1 MLYWWGEGMEEMEKI
16 ITCKDTRAQTTHR
29 VMNADLNEHAT
40 MFGGRLLAIVD
51 AEASLPA
58 VRLARSI
65 VVTAS
70 MDHVQFLTPFKM
82 GTTVE
87 MTAFVT
93 GIGRRSIEVFA
104 KIIGEEV
111 TTGHRFLGFTCFLT
125 YVAEDQTI
133 DLTGWHLQG
142 ETEEEQVLVAGYPA
156 RRQARKAARAEQTVL
171 NRQLALD

>member
-1 MLYWWGEGMEEMEKI
+1 MSKS
-16 ITCKDTRAQTTHR
+16 ITCAQTRAQTTHR

-58 VRLARSI
+58 VRLAHSI

-70 MDHVQFLTPFKM
+70 MDHVQFLSPFRM

-87 MTAFVT
+87 MTAYVT
-93 GIGRRSIEVFA
+93 GIGHRSMEVFA
-104 KIIGEEV
+104 KAIGEEV

-125 YVAEDQTI
+125 YVTEDPTI
-133 DLTGWHLQG
+133 DLTQWQLKG
-142 ETEEEQVLVAGYPA
+142 TSSEERALLAGYQA
-156 RRQARKAARAEQTVL
+156 RRAARLAVRDEQAAI
-171 NRQLALD
+171 NRALLID